1 MKTYYQILGLSAA
14 ASAEEIRRA
23 YRVLARRYHP
33 DVNPGKSSEERFK
46 EIAQAY
52 AILSDPTKRKSYD
65 ADLEKRLQDNA
76 YASTFERAH
85 AAYQRAGKFTPSSSD
100 RASTTSGSRAASERP
115 RQQTAATRSTSTTP
129 SDLTGFARLSRDTFR
144 SIQQRVQSKL
154 LGKKEKGPPKTTHIS
169 LVEVSLSI
177 VEAIRGVRK
186 AVEITDLDGIERKI
200 SVIIPPGS
208 RPGSVI
214 RFRRKDVPTE
224 EVVLIVRIAPHPFI
238 SISVRGLTLDIPIT
252 VQEAVSGAKIQ
263 IPSLGE
269 PLLVVVDPG
278 TQSGDEVRIR
288 NKGILY
294 RDGSRG
300 DLLVRFQIKIPQGS
314 SRIGLTEKAE
324 ELSTFYEKPVRAAL
338 PKSILEGS

>member
-1 MKTYYQILGLSAA
+1 MKTLYQILGVSTA

-33 DVNPGKSSEERFK
+33 DVNPGRSSEERFK

-52 AILSDPTKRKSYD
+52 ATLSDPAKRKSYD
-65 ADLEKRLQDNA
+65 ADLEKRTDDNA

-85 AAYQRAGKFTPSSSD
+85 AAYQRAGKFQSSGAKGSSAT
-100 RASTTSGSRAASERP
+100 ASARPNPERP
-115 RQQTAATRSTSTTP
+115 KQTAAATATRPATS
-129 SDLTGFARLSRDTFR
+129 SEFGSFARLSRDTFR
-144 SIQQRVQSKL
+144 SIQKTVQNKL
-154 LGKKEKGPPKTTHIS
+154 LGKTDKGIQKTTHFS

-186 AVEITDLDGIERKI
+186 TVEITDSAGDERKI

-224 EVVLIVRIAPHPFI
+224 EVVLLIRLAAHPFV
-238 SISVRGLTLDIPIT
+238 SISVRGLTLDVPIT
-252 VQEAVSGAKIQ
+252 VAEAVGGAKIQ
-263 IPSLGE
+263 VPSLGE
-269 PLLVVVDPG
+269 PLLVVVEPG
-278 TQSGDEVRIR
+278 TQSGDEVRIK

-294 RDGSRG
+294 RDGTRG
-300 DLLVRFQIKIPQGS
+300 DLFVRFQIKIPQS
-314 SRIGLTEKAE
+314 SSAVGLQEKAQ
-324 ELSTFYEKPVRAAL
+324 ELNQYYEKSVRAVL
-338 PKSILEGS
+338 PKSILEG

>member
-1 MKTYYQILGLSAA
+1 MKTHYQILGLSAA

-65 ADLEKRLQDNA
+65 ADLEKRLDDNA

-85 AAYQRAGKFTPSSSD
+85 AAYQRAGKFQSTGSTK
-100 RASTTSGSRAASERP
+100 ASAASGSRTGSARSQ
-115 RQQTAATRSTSTTP
+115 QQTDSARTTSTTP
-129 SDLTGFARLSRDTFR
+129 TDLTSFARLSRDTFR

-154 LGKKEKGPPKTTHIS
+154 LGKKEKGPAKTTHIS
-169 LVEVSLSI
+169 LVEVSLTI

-186 AVEITDLDGIERKI
+186 AVEITDLEGIDRKI
-200 SVIIPPGS
+200 SVIIPPGA
-208 RPGSVI
+208 RQGSVV
-214 RFRRKDVPTE
+214 RFRRKDVPSE

-252 VQEAVSGAKIQ
+252 VAEAVSGAKIQ
-263 IPSLGE
+263 APSLGE
-269 PLLVVVDPG
+269 PR
-278 TQSGDEVRIR
+278 TQSGDEVRIK

-294 RDGSRG
+294 RDGTRG
-300 DLLVRFQIKIPQGS
+300 DLFVRFQIKIPQAP
-314 SRIGLTEKAE
+314 SRIGLREMADE
-324 ELSTFYEKPVRAAL
+324 FNQYYEKPVRAGL
-338 PKSILEGS
+338 PKSILEGN

>member
-1 MKTYYQILGLSAA
+1 
-14 ASAEEIRRA
+14 
-23 YRVLARRYHP
+23 
-33 DVNPGKSSEERFK
+33 
-46 EIAQAY
+46 
-52 AILSDPTKRKSYD
+52 
-65 ADLEKRLQDNA
+65 
-76 YASTFERAH
+76 
-85 AAYQRAGKFTPSSSD
+85 
-100 RASTTSGSRAASERP
+100 
-115 RQQTAATRSTSTTP
+115 
-129 SDLTGFARLSRDTFR
+129 
-144 SIQQRVQSKL
+144 
-154 LGKKEKGPPKTTHIS
+154 